1 MGGWK
6 VTAENAKVHQKGTF
20 HWTYHP
26 QPCWFEEG
34 ATDTEVMGGC
44 EIMSL
49 SHTAAENIKPK
60 EQNLKKERSCS
71 CSSTRAES
79 CVRMSSGGNGGWQL
93 ASSTTHHPVKY
104 KLHHSLCC
112 GGGSPMNWSGG
123 EYPSIT
129 RVLPDHP
136 VKDQVAISPLVRW
149 QHSWWRWQAGNQSVA
164 AS

>member
-1 MGGWK
+1 MKSDRRECKSGHFIRK
-6 VTAENAKVHQKGTF
+6 VLFIEHMYQ
-20 HWTYHP
+20 P

-34 ATDTEVMGGC
+34 ATDREVMGGC

-60 EQNLKKERSCS
+60 EQNLKREDPAVFNA
-71 CSSTRAES
+71 RAES